1 MVTTTY
7 FFNSSSEL
15 GKQLD
20 SLCDIVS
27 FGVLPGFIMYSTL
40 EEYKM
45 AALIIPIFSALRLAK
60 FNIDDRQSE
69 GFIGVPTPINA
80 FLITSLYY
88 IFAQNISSVEVN
100 YLLIALIIISSIL
113 LVVELP
119 LLSLKFSTFKLK
131 DNIFK
136 YLLLLLSLIL
146 LILLKMK
153 SFMAIYFAYILLSV
167 FNNFISEKNVVHS
180 RN

>member
-60 FNIDDRQSE
+60 FNIDDRQSD

-88 IFAQNISSVEVN
+88 IFAQNILSVEVN
-100 YLLIALIIISSIL
+100 YVLITLIISSSIL
-113 LVVELP
+113 LIVELP
-119 LLSLKFSTFKLK
+119 LLSLKFSTFNLK
-131 DNIFK
+131 DNVFK
-136 YLLLLLSLIL
+136 YLLLLLSLVSLIIL
-146 LILLKMK
+146 KVQ
-153 SFMAIYFAYILLSV
+153 SFVAIYFVYILLSV
-167 FNNFISEKNVVHS
+167 FNNFNFKKKCCS
-180 RN
+180 